1 MKENEPPSASRFY
14 QRAGK
19 ATDPPTRYLS
29 DLKGLTEVVVTHQFY
44 QQQRNPERGSAAH
57 THTWKY
63 MVDVSFIPIYLLIQ
77 HLVIVNDHEE

>member
-57 THTWKY
+57 TH
-63 MVDVSFIPIYLLIQ
+63 MEIHGRCLI
-77 HLVIVNDHEE
+77 HPNLSINPTSRHR